1 MTVMATVNR
10 AILSNIDALHSRLP
24 LVCDGDREAIH
35 DARVATRRLRAA
47 LPLLSVGAAT
57 AVVELATPM
66 LRALGRALG
75 RAREED
81 EALRLIDEIER
92 RSPGAAPAA
101 ATLRARLLP
110 RQTRLR
116 RRLIKTIESLDPE
129 VLDRVRDAARQSGF
143 SRRWV
148 TDPGRSAL
156 RRAVGRRSEIAERKV
171 HHAGG
176 VYFPNRAHRARIAIK
191 KLRYLAELMDRN
203 ERLRKPA
210 VRALRNAQG
219 ALGSIHDREMLLGRL
234 SRVMEEEE
242 VQGARELARVL
253 EAESRALFENYRAMR
268 PAVQSACAD
277 LALWAQRSSAS
288 RPRRRLLAVGAVALP
303 SAAMLLASQARRAV
317 GHTVAPHPIGRSDVR
332 DSRAIPEVRHALDV
346 R

>member
-1 MTVMATVNR
+1 MAKVNGV
-10 AILSNIDALHSRLP
+10 ILSNLDALHSRLP
-24 LVCDGDREAIH
+24 QVRDGDRDAIH

-47 LPLLSVGAAT
+47 IPLVGVGATT
-57 AVVELATPM
+57 AVVEQATPV

-110 RQTRLR
+110 RQLRLR
-116 RRLIKTIESLDPE
+116 RRLIKTIESLDVE
-129 VLDRVRDAARQSGF
+129 VLDRLADAARRSGV
-143 SRRWV
+143 SRMWAA
-148 TDPGRSAL
+148 DPARSAL
-156 RRAVGRRSEIAERKV
+156 RGAVGRRTEIAERKV

-253 EAESRALFENYRAMR
+253 EAECRALFENYRAMR
-268 PAVQSACAD
+268 PAVLSACAD
-277 LALWAQRSSAS
+277 LAAWARRSIAS
-288 RPRRRLLAVGAVALP
+288 RPRHRFLAVGAVALP

>member
-1 MTVMATVNR
+1 MATVNG
-10 AILSNIDALHSRLP
+10 AILSNLGALHAGLP
-24 LVCDGDREAIH
+24 LVRDRDRDAIH

-47 LPLLSVGAAT
+47 LPLLCVGATT
-57 AVVELATPM
+57 AVVEQATPV

-92 RSPGAAPAA
+92 RSPAAAPAA
-101 ATLRARLLP
+101 ATVRARLLP
-110 RQTRLR
+110 RQMRLR
-116 RRLIKTIESLDPE
+116 RRLVRAIESLDLE
-129 VLDRVRDAARQSGF
+129 VLDRLTAAAGRAGV
-143 SRRWV
+143 SRPWAAH
-148 TDPGRSAL
+148 PARSTL
-156 RRAVGRRSEIAERKV
+156 RRAIGRRTAIAERKV

-210 VRALRNAQG
+210 VRALRNAQE
-219 ALGSIHDREMLLGRL
+219 ALGSIHDREMLLARL

-242 VQGARELARVL
+242 VHGARELARVL
-253 EAESRALFENYRAMR
+253 AAECRALFENYRAMR
-268 PAVQSACAD
+268 PAVLSACAD
-277 LALWAQRSSAS
+277 LAAWAQRSRAS
-288 RPRRRLLAVGAVALP
+288 RPGHRLLAVGVVALP
-303 SAAMLLASQARRAV
+303 SAAMLLASRARRGVEPDA
-317 GHTVAPHPIGRSDVR
+317 APHPIDGSDVR
-332 DSRAIPEVRHALDV
+332 DSRATPEVRHAPDV